1 MKKICFT
8 LYMSSLAVF
17 ASPQVFA
24 VDATAVM
31 AGAIGGGAGAAIG
44 QSVGGQN
51 GAVVGGAL
59 GGALGVVL
67 SAPPDPVPV
76 VAQPVRVE
84 YAVPVEHEE
93 QRHERNRERGN
104 DHSRR
109 GD

>member
-8 LYMSSLAVF
+8 LCMSSLAVF
-17 ASPQVFA
+17 AAPQVFA

-44 QSVGGQN
+44 QSVGGQS

-67 SAPPDPVPV
+67 SAPDPVPV

-84 YAVPVEHEE
+84 YTVPVEHEDH
-93 QRHERNRERGN
+93 RRERNRERGN
-104 DHSRR
+104 EHSRR

>member
-8 LYMSSLAVF
+8 LYISSLAVF
-17 ASPQVFA
+17 VAPQVFA
-24 VDATAVM
+24 VDATTVM

-67 SAPPDPVPV
+67 SAPPDPV
-76 VAQPVRVE
+76 VAQPVRAE
-84 YAVPVEHEE
+84 YAVPVEHEDHH
-93 QRHERNRERGN
+93 HERNREHSN
-104 DHSRR
+104 EHSRR